1 MNNASKII
9 ETLLE
14 RHGQTYA
21 EELDIDIA
29 RNEPAPLFQSMC
41 LALLFSARI
50 RASIAVDAM
59 RALLEAGWTTAEHMA
74 EADWSARVRVLNRAG
89 YARFDEKT
97 STMLGEASKLLLD
110 RYHGDLRKLRA
121 SADEDPAEERRLIK
135 DIKGIGDVGVDIFF
149 RETQAAWSE
158 LRPFADAKSLDG
170 ARRLGLPPD
179 ADELSEFVEEA
190 EFPRLVTALIRMEL
204 AGDADDIRSA
214 AGA

>member
-9 ETLLE
+9 GTLLE

-21 EELDIDIA
+21 EELGIDVA
-29 RNEPAPLFQSMC
+29 RNEPAPLFQSLC

-97 STMLGEASKLLLD
+97 STMLGDASELLLD
-110 RYHGDLRKLRA
+110 RYCGDLRKLRA
-121 SADEDPAEERRLIK
+121 QAGEDPGQERKLLK
-135 DIKGIGDVGVDIFF
+135 EIKGIGDVGVDIFF
-149 RETQAAWSE
+149 REAQAAWRE
-158 LRPFADAKSLDG
+158 LWPFADAKSLDG
-170 ARRLGLPPD
+170 ARRLGLPAD
-179 ADELSEFVEEA
+179 AGELAALVDEQ
-190 EFPRLVTALIRMEL
+190 EFPRLVTALLRMEL
-204 AGDADDIRSA
+204 AGDADEIRSV
-214 AGA
+214 AGS